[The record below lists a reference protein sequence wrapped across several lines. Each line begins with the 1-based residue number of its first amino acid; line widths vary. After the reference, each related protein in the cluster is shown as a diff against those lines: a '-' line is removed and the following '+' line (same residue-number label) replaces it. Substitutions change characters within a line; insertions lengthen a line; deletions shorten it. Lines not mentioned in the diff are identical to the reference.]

1 MKCVGRQYCDK
12 FCSNYMY
19 HTHFILHA
27 SLWSRHCHI
36 TVASWHINSSITM
49 RFSSRRGKS
58 VLPVDMW
65 KHRDYDVCK
74 SIGKATTAIC
84 GFATQCQ
91 EQACKLKHGT
101 EGKCPVEFHKRSW
114 EHNRK
119 EGTKKTQIN
128 WEYRCIIVCIV
139 RKGYICGRGKNCF
152 WNQVLSSNLKGHCRN
167 WYTSRGTPK
176 YKFTDPPAATAHV
189 SLEHPSLQEMDQR
202 SNFFVIFARTPRV
215 APETASLTASPKA
228 SHNEAAKWR
237 QTV

>member
-1 MKCVGRQYCDK
+1 MTCANRLEKPPLPFVALQLSVKNRHANWSMVQK
-12 FCSNYMY
+12 VNVQLS
-19 HTHFILHA
+19 FIRDHENT
-27 SLWSRHCHI
+27 I
-36 TVASWHINSSITM
+36 E
-49 RFSSRRGKS
+49 RRE
-58 VLPVDMW
+58 
-65 KHRDYDVCK
+65 R
-74 SIGKATTAIC
+74 
-84 GFATQCQ
+84 
-91 EQACKLKHGT
+91 
-101 EGKCPVEFHKRSW
+101 
-114 EHNRK
+114 
-119 EGTKKTQIN
+119 KKTQIN